1 MSRLLFLMI
10 CLCLLGSIS
19 LSAQEDLSAAEKQ
32 RRQDNIE
39 AANPFKQFGYKA
51 KIATLSKGKYL
62 EVHDLDSIVT
72 IGSIRFHVEKM
83 KIVGIVI
90 ADSTDR
96 EFARP
101 IGDMASRWLSPDPL
115 TEEYPDWTPYRFG
128 FNNPT
133 RYNDPTGL
141 LEEDWIPGIEVTKD
155 SNGNVNGGH
164 IVAKPEQG
172 DTPET
177 LATFLGVSMKE
188 ANQLYN
194 NMQSSGS
201 SSVVVPESIA
211 GPMNAAV
218 TDAIMNP
225 SNYTDSMFI
234 PDSFET
240 NYNCFECASSIAQGN
255 TPNLSNIEA
264 PFTFSADLKRNYSH
278 ASPSEYKFGQTVIR
292 FGENRTN
299 ILGMSSNISTHA
311 ATYLGTSQNGT
322 IYTFSKNGM
331 IAAPGVFKLSTLE
344 SMYGK
349 NQGVGPTKNESGF
362 YNPIK

>member
-1 MSRLLFLMI
+1 MRNYYFLI
-10 CLCLLGSIS
+10 LCLFSFGV
-19 LSAQEDLSAAEKQ
+19 LSAQEELSKEEKE
-32 RRQDNIE
+32 RRERNIQ
-39 AANPFKQFGYKA
+39 AGNPFAKFGYKA
-51 KIATLSKGKYL
+51 KVATLSKGKYL

-72 IGSIRFHVEKM
+72 IGTTRWHVDKN
-83 KIVGIVI
+83 KIIGDVAI
-90 ADSTDR
+90 DSLNPD
-96 EFARP
+96 ARP
-101 IGDMASRWLSPDPL
+101 IGDVAGRWISMDPL
-115 TEEYPDWTPYRFG
+115 SEEFSSWSPYSFVY
-128 FNNPT
+128 NNPIKYT
-133 RYNDPTGL
+133 DPTGMAP
-141 LEEDWIPGIEVTKD
+141 EASDWIPEIEVTKD
-155 SNGNVNGGH
+155 SNGKANGGR

-172 DTPET
+172 DTAET
-177 LATFLGVSMKE
+177 LAAFLGVSQKE

-194 NMQSSGS
+194 SMQSSGS
-201 SSVVVPESIA
+201 GSVVVPESIA
-211 GPMNAAV
+211 GPMNEAV
-218 TDAIMNP
+218 SDAIMNP

-264 PFTFSADLKRNYSH
+264 PFTFSADLKLNYNH
-278 ASPSEYKFGQTVIR
+278 ASPSEYKFGQTAIR
-292 FGENRTN
+292 FGEDRTN
-299 ILGMSSNISTHA
+299 ILGMTSNFSTHA

-344 SMYGK
+344 SIYGK